1 MYRPFGAKRKHRG
14 VKMAIED
21 VALERLKNVDA
32 QAAQARRYIRALRE
46 AGIDTTTA
54 EVELAA
60 KLKEAEDLKASI
72 EKNLMG

>member
-1 MYRPFGAKRKHRG
+1 
-14 VKMAIED
+14 MAIED